1 VNRPLHPFRQ
11 EVSDRSLG
19 GPAAEAGRSAGG
31 VVAWAIRALV
41 DQGMP
46 WSEIGSIL
54 GSDDAELVR
63 RYLELHRERLEER
76 LAEQCA
82 ALDSIEPL
90 LLERSLGRTL
100 CGSEGP
106 TEPAEEA
113 TIVRGPTT
121 VDAW

>member
-90 LLERSLGRTL
+90 LLERS
-100 CGSEGP
+100 
-106 TEPAEEA
+106 
-113 TIVRGPTT
+113 
-121 VDAW
+121 